1 MASDQLSVLVTGAG
15 GQLAQCIQ
23 KLQPDFDYAFY
34 FKDRKALNITDAAS
48 INSALDKLK
57 PDVIINTAAYTQV
70 DLAETETEQAFNI
83 NHLGVANLAARCA
96 ERVIKLIHISTD
108 YVFDGKLDRPYL
120 ETDPTKPQTAYG
132 KSKLAG
138 EHSILEAKLP
148 AFWILRTAWLY
159 SIYGKNFYKTILNLA
174 QSRDELS
181 VVNDQTGAPTQ
192 ALDLAR
198 FILENLPKLNKQNSG
213 IYHYVNSGQAT
224 WFDFAK
230 AIIAENGLMT
240 SVIPVASS
248 QYPTAAR
255 RPEYSVLAN
264 SKIQETFNFSIRH
277 WSEALPGQAR
287 V

>member
-23 KLQPDFDYAFY
+23 QLQPDFNYAFY
-34 FKDRKALNITDAAS
+34 FKDRKALDITDTAS
-48 INSALDKLK
+48 IHSTLDELK

-70 DLAETETEQAFNI
+70 DLAETETEKAFAI
-83 NHLGVANLAARCA
+83 NHLGVANLATCCA
-96 ERVIKLIHISTD
+96 ERTVKLIHISTD
-108 YVFDGKLDRPYL
+108 YVFDGKSDRPYL
-120 ETDPTKPQTAYG
+120 ETDLTEPQTAYG

-138 EHSILEAKLP
+138 ERAIEEAKLP

-159 SIYGKNFYKTILNLA
+159 SIYGKNFYKTILKLA
-174 QSRDELS
+174 GSRDELS
-181 VVNDQTGAPTQ
+181 VVSDQTGVPTQ

-198 FILENLPKLNKQNSG
+198 FILENLPKIDRQNSG
-213 IYHYVNSGQAT
+213 IYHYVNSGRAT
-224 WFDFAK
+224 WYDFAK
-230 AIIAENGLMT
+230 TIIVQNGLKT
-240 SVIPVASS
+240 SVIPVTSS

-255 RPEYSVLAN
+255 RPEYSVLDN

-277 WSEALPGQAR
+277 WSDALPGQAR